1 MGNCSPSKGKKV
13 TWIFLS
19 PSSGRMR
26 GGSHPKVMSPQN
38 QPPGSTWI
46 PDSYSGTAGTLSPN
60 WCRPDPENPLRP
72 HSSRWH
78 TVGGLKPLPLPTPET
93 WFFWPPEP
101 QEVAPSQPERKVLT
115 LQKTAHKFQSL
126 GHWSLQDLLPL
137 ISAKARKRTSVRT
150 RVLGQPSLLA
160 TTLPITFP
168 SLQAGSVLDLT
179 EKQATRWKQEKRQRH
194 HLPRRNCVVAEK
206 WGLEA

>member
-46 PDSYSGTAGTLSPN
+46 PDSYSGTAGILSPN

-160 TTLPITFP
+160 TTITYHLPIP
-168 SLQAGSVLDLT
+168 SGWVCVGSD
-179 EKQATRWKQEKRQRH
+179 
-194 HLPRRNCVVAEK
+194 
-206 WGLEA
+206 

>member
-1 MGNCSPSKGKKV
+1 MD
-13 TWIFLS
+13 LS
-19 PSSGRMR
+19 VSLQWKEWE
-26 GGSHPKVMSPQN
+26 PKVMSPQN
-38 QPPGSTWI
+38 QPPALPGSETH
-46 PDSYSGTAGTLSPN
+46 TLGLGILSSN
-60 WCRPDPENPLRP
+60 WCRPDPEKAPWP
-72 HSSRWH
+72 YSSWWH

-101 QEVAPSQPERKVLT
+101 QEAAPSQPERKVLT
-115 LQKTAHKFQSL
+115 LQKTAHKLQSL
-126 GHWSLQDLLPL
+126 RHRLLQDLLPL

-160 TTLPITFP
+160 TASLATFP
-168 SLQAGSVLDLT
+168 SLQDGSLLDLM
-179 EKQATRWKQEKRQRH
+179 ENQARHWKQGRRH